1 MDILE
6 THAFD
11 SRQRRNACCVLFL
24 SLLPFFLSAAAY
36 FHLWLPDPSPSVVAA
51 AAKCAPVVCLALVVL
66 SHNGLGS
73 LLGVAGGLL
82 FSAGGDVCLIWPE
95 LFLHGMGSFAVA
107 HLLYSLCF
115 LSERYINLSRTSSL
129 STLLYVLLWL
139 VGAGAYVYLF
149 PFLQQAPDGSVLTP
163 AVGVY
168 VLLIVAMA
176 TLALRT
182 RRALT
187 LLGSLAFVA
196 SDLCLALQEFKVT
209 PQHEYG
215 QHVVM
220 VTYYLAQLLIALGDI
235 RAKVDENDEFRK
247 WKRS

>member
-11 SRQRRNACCVLFL
+11 SRQRRNASCMLFL

-36 FHLWLPDPSPSVVAA
+36 FHLYLPVTSPSVVAA
-51 AAKCAPVVCLALVVL
+51 GAKCAPVVCLALVVL
-66 SHNGLGS
+66 SRNGLGS
-73 LLGVAGGLL
+73 LLGIAGGLL

-95 LFLHGMGSFAVA
+95 LFLHGAGLFAVA

-115 LSERYINLSRTSSL
+115 LSERYISLSKASSL
-129 STLLYVLLWL
+129 STVLYVLLWL
-139 VGAGAYVYLF
+139 VGGAAYVYLF
-149 PFLQQAPDGSVLTP
+149 PFLQKAPEGHILTP
-163 AVGVY
+163 AVAVY
-168 VLLIVAMA
+168 VMLIVAMA

-187 LLGSLAFVA
+187 LLGSLVFVV
-196 SDLCLALQEFKVT
+196 SDLCLALQQFKVV
-209 PQHEYG
+209 PEHEYG

-220 VTYYLAQLLIALGDI
+220 ATYYLAQLLIAWGDI
-235 RAKVDENDEFRK
+235 RAHDDELTTK
-247 WKRS
+247 WKSL